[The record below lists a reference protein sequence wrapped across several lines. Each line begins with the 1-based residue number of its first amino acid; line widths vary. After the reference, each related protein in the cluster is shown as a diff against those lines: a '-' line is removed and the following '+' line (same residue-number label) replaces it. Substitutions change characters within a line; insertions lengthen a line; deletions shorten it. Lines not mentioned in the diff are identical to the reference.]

1 MAGRGFSRRE
11 VLGAGLLGGA
21 ALASGCRLLGGG
33 DGEPLVEEILQLHG
47 RATDDVYG
55 VDNAEP
61 EGAAG
66 RGDRDLVAPKPWRED
81 PPERPGN
88 LYRQQ
93 VAAAA
98 LVGRAVGLTLKG
110 GAHKAEP
117 PVVDGARLGR
127 ALADVER
134 LRGFAAALGDQGGLE
149 RKLALEFHLSR
160 NQSTKLHDSPFLTGL
175 VATTGRERVAWPA
188 DANAPDYR
196 HLDYD
201 GALPETFTLTPALLG
216 RLAELNGFDVSP
228 ARLSGL
234 NEVPAQQHRKLLF
247 GLRGCQIVTQKG
259 GHPVLRETRPDHR
272 TYRCLLGVW
281 DRADDSIRVFTGSTV
296 PNAVYMRECLDEFR
310 RLGQLGRR
318 SCNALATGLYRYHVG
333 PHKKRPGAFRQSAP
347 VALWRTTDDLK
358 FEIGDYFEIGT
369 EEVCD
374 NIHAGAFKQV
384 ASGWPEFGSAGC
396 QVLRG
401 NYLAAAS
408 AYEEFRGAAGLKVRH
423 DPAQNGRRF
432 LYQLLTGRDARLV
445 SHLSAQRQT
454 DWAVFERLR
463 FGSTGPRVAAFKS
476 RLRQTGCFT
485 GEPDETLD
493 GPALTALVRWQRA
506 MAATQYRDIRPDAIV
521 KPRDLLVMGVH
532 AGAPCGPASAPA
544 TP

>member
-1 MAGRGFSRRE
+1 MDRGVTRRT
-11 VLGAGLLGGA
+11 VLSAGLVGGA

-33 DGEPLVEEILQLHG
+33 GGEPLVDEILQLHG
-47 RATDDVYG
+47 RAADDVYG
-55 VDNAEP
+55 VDNSEP
-61 EGAAG
+61 EGTAG
-66 RGDRDLVAPKPWRED
+66 RGDREYVTPKPWRAD
-81 PPERPGN
+81 PPERPGS

-98 LVGRAVGLTLKG
+98 LVSRAVGLSPKG
-110 GAHKAEP
+110 GHRPEP

-134 LRGFAAALGDQGGLE
+134 LRGFAASLGDHASLE
-149 RKLALEFHLSR
+149 QKLALDFNLSR
-160 NQSTKLHDSPFLTGL
+160 RQAGALHQSPFLTGL

-188 DANAPDYR
+188 DADAPDYR

-201 GALPETFTLTPALLG
+201 GALPETFALTPALLG
-216 RLAELNGFDVSP
+216 RLAELNAFDVSP

-234 NEVPAQQHRKLLF
+234 NQVPAQQHRKLLF
-247 GLRGCQIVTQKG
+247 GLRGCQIVSHKG
-259 GHPVLRETRPDHR
+259 RRLVLKETRPDHR
-272 TYRCLLGVW
+272 SYRCVLGVW

-296 PNAVYMRECLDEFR
+296 PCAVYLRECLDEFR

-318 SCNALATGLYRYHVG
+318 SCNLLATGLYRYHVG

-374 NIHAGAFKQV
+374 NIHAGAFKPV

-408 AYEEFRGAAGLKVRH
+408 AYEEFRVAAGLKVHH
-423 DPAQNGRRF
+423 DPADNGKRY
-432 LYQLLTGRDARLV
+432 LYLLLTGRDARLV
-445 SHLSAQRQT
+445 AHLATQPQA
-454 DWAVFERLR
+454 DWSVFERLR

-485 GEPDETLD
+485 SEPDETLD
-493 GPALTALVRWQRA
+493 GAALAALVRWQRA

-532 AGAPCGPASAPA
+532 AGSPCAPASAPVA
-544 TP
+544 EP

>member
-1 MAGRGFSRRE
+1 MERGVSRRT
-11 VLGAGLLGGA
+11 VLGAGLFGGV

-33 DGEPLVEEILQLHG
+33 GGEPLVDEILQLHG
-47 RATDDVYG
+47 RAVDDVYG

-66 RGDRDLVAPKPWRED
+66 RGDRDFVAPKPWRED
-81 PPERPGN
+81 PPEQPGS
-88 LYRQQ
+88 LFRQQ

-98 LVGRAVGLTLKG
+98 LVGRAVGLSRRGVGKP
-110 GAHKAEP
+110 AEP
-117 PVVDGARLGR
+117 PVVDAARLGR

-134 LRGFAAALGDQGGLE
+134 LRGFAAALGDQA
-149 RKLALEFHLSR
+149 ALEQKLTLEFRLSR
-160 NQSTKLHDSPFLTGL
+160 GQSSTLHGSPFLTGL
-175 VATTGRERVAWPA
+175 VATTGRERVAWPT

-201 GALPETFTLTPALLG
+201 GALPESFTLTPALLG
-216 RLAELNGFDVSP
+216 RLAELNAFDVSP
-228 ARLSGL
+228 TRLFSL
-234 NEVPAQQHRKLLF
+234 NEAPAQQHRKLLF
-247 GLRGCQIVTQKG
+247 GLRGCQIVSQKG
-259 GHPVLRETRPDHR
+259 GRPVLREARPDHR
-272 TYRCLLGVW
+272 GYRCVLGVW
-281 DRADDSIRVFTGSTV
+281 DRADDSIRVFCGSTV

-318 SCNALATGLYRYHVG
+318 SCNVLATGLYRYHVG

-384 ASGWPEFGSAGC
+384 APGWPEFGSAGC

-401 NYLAAAS
+401 NYLAATS
-408 AYEEFRGAAGLKVRH
+408 AYEEFRTAAGLRVRH
-423 DPAQNGRRF
+423 DPADNGRRY
-432 LYQLLTGRDARLV
+432 LYLLLTGRDARLV
-445 SHLSAQRQT
+445 SHLATQRQT

-463 FGSTGPRVAAFKS
+463 FGSTGPRVAAFKM

-485 GEPDETLD
+485 NEPDETLD
-493 GPALTALVRWQRA
+493 GAALAALVRWQRA

-532 AGAPCGPASAPA
+532 AGAPCAPASAPVIA
-544 TP
+544 P